1 MLLPRVSRVAWMY
14 YRSTSLVGQVLSY
27 RFLKLFPK
35 YSESIKH
42 LDRRLLDH
50 RTHTRQGRSHVPPPA
65 PPVRV
70 FPGLGT
76 AMFPFLILAD
86 QASDAM
92 GNYGALANLTAL
104 TAIIL
109 LACAEVMYLRPKR
122 EDRQQAAND
131 RVQQL
136 FLAECQA
143 GRDAHREAITELRT
157 ESRLQRDEM
166 LRMYERNCEATAGL
180 ATAVNTLSE
189 RLVKQHA

>member
-1 MLLPRVSRVAWMY
+1 
-14 YRSTSLVGQVLSY
+14 
-27 RFLKLFPK
+27 
-35 YSESIKH
+35 
-42 LDRRLLDH
+42 
-50 RTHTRQGRSHVPPPA
+50 
-65 PPVRV
+65 
-70 FPGLGT
+70 
-76 AMFPFLILAD
+76 MFPFLILAD